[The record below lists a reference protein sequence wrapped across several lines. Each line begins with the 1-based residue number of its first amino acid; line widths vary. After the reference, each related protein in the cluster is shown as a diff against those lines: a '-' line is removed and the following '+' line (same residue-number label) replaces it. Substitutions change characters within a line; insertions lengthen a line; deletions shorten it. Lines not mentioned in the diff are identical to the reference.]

1 MRVESLEFR
10 EVGKLKVERLK
21 VKRMEIEI
29 RRYKN
34 RPWGIDGELLI
45 GGKKVCGTVEHP
57 EYAKPAGNYPIL
69 PAAGVSARMN
79 SHPFAHGDGAMSATR
94 GEIIVGERA
103 LSGVVIHSAKVYAT
117 LSARLK
123 KARQRGREV
132 RLRIEE
138 RY

>member
-1 MRVESLEFR
+1 
-10 EVGKLKVERLK
+10 
-21 VKRMEIEI
+21 MEIEI

-45 GGKKVCGTVEHP
+45 GGKKVCETVEHP
-57 EYAKPAGNYPIL
+57 EYAKPAGTYIIL
-69 PAAGVSARMN
+69 PATGVSPRIDSN
-79 SHPFAHGDGAMSATR
+79 PFAHGDGALAATR

-123 KARQRGREV
+123 KARQQGREV